1 MLASMLQ
8 RRTIIV
14 VLAATLAATV
24 LSGCE
29 VRVAGKRCTMGSPLA
44 QDTTHVL
51 ECRGGRW
58 TRVATK
64 QEVAERLLAYLHA
77 TPTVIAASDG
87 HACASML
94 DRTVRCWGRNTSGQ
108 LGNATT
114 TSSSTPVDVVGLRI
128 ESSWSTGPGRSG
140 VTGPGALAL
149 GDAYS
154 CGISPGRAGTASTT
168 TYWCWGAVHDPTDIV
183 TKPELIG
190 GGGTP
195 GIASLV
201 FGPTAHC
208 ESLELNYGY
217 RCSIYQ
223 LILPSGTKL
232 ATAGRAHEC
241 LVASNDML
249 YCVGDNDRGQLGN
262 GSTTAI
268 PFVPYP
274 STLAATGLTDA
285 RIVDAGGD
293 STCAVVGASDV
304 WCWGGNGRGQ
314 LGDGTTTDRTL
325 PTRVAGLSDVV
336 SLSVGTDHACAA
348 GGSGVL
354 RCWGANTSGQLGDS
368 TTIDHPSPAVVSG
381 LTNVTSV
388 TAGAG
393 STCAIG
399 DRGTAKQQV
408 FCWGRNDWGQVGDG
422 TTTERREPTLV
433 RF

>member
-1 MLASMLQ
+1 
-8 RRTIIV
+8 
-14 VLAATLAATV
+14 
-24 LSGCE
+24 
-29 VRVAGKRCTMGSPLA
+29 
-44 QDTTHVL
+44 
-51 ECRGGRW
+51 
-58 TRVATK
+58 
-64 QEVAERLLAYLHA
+64 
-77 TPTVIAASDG
+77 
-87 HACASML
+87 
-94 DRTVRCWGRNTSGQ
+94 
-108 LGNATT
+108 
-114 TSSSTPVDVVGLRI
+114 
-128 ESSWSTGPGRSG
+128 
-140 VTGPGALAL
+140 
-149 GDAYS
+149 
-154 CGISPGRAGTASTT
+154 
-168 TYWCWGAVHDPTDIV
+168 
-183 TKPELIG
+183 
-190 GGGTP
+190 
-195 GIASLV
+195 
-201 FGPTAHC
+201 
-208 ESLELNYGY
+208 
-217 RCSIYQ
+217 
-223 LILPSGTKL
+223 
-232 ATAGRAHEC
+232 
-241 LVASNDML
+241 ML
-249 YCVGDNDRGQLGN
+249 YCVGANDRGQLGN
-262 GSTTAI
+262 GSTTDI

-368 TTIDHPSPAVVSG
+368 TTIDHPSPTVVSG